1 MPVSQSLYGE
11 YPCSR
16 NAPLACDLPQKT
28 VEEMARARFCRECG
42 FPVTL
47 AEKAEVRGIRDTY
60 RIVGLVG
67 QRGLGR
73 IYRCIQVSDNQ
84 PAVLKEYLL
93 PNRCFNGEEIRQRKE
108 SFARVAAVAP
118 ADGKLQ
124 NFRLVTAWEAFAD
137 AQQPRCYFVS
147 RGDTAAL
154 PTLRTHLRRVGSLDE
169 WQVRE
174 VLEQM
179 LQTLRYLHGQ
189 KFSFPDGQVQKGIAH
204 GNLGL
209 DSLLVRET
217 DLQRFVVYPCDLY
230 AIEQLFTSP
239 LEKPLTPQTA
249 EDLTA
254 LSRVALALLV
264 GRSEQEGDEL
274 LDEGS
279 WPFVTVEFRQWLRRL
294 TGIEMPF
301 ADANAAADAL
311 ARLPGE
317 RAAAPDP
324 SSDPLPNPELPWRW
338 PGVLLSLLALVLVVG
353 GIVWYMTR
361 PAATG
366 GKLADAPPLR
376 GTFAEV
382 NGVPVGTFMYGA
394 EKEGTWSFILRSRP
408 ASDLTVAEQLS
419 EPKPK
424 VRLRYLPLASTDVRK
439 DSASV
444 RAVADGK
451 VAFAITSLLDNFE
464 HSELGYEPV
473 AYDGLFVFVASSKKD
488 RNLPKMLEGK
498 LTLAQLRALYTG
510 KIVRWGQLGG
520 PDLPVEL
527 WMPTEPEAIRL
538 FEQRV
543 LGDDPQLVADFH
555 AHARRL
561 QTGEMIQRIY
571 NRFDNAQAG
580 GIGFG
585 LISRTFDQCLVF
597 PLALPDREGQ
607 PVQGLSGPGNRPV
620 DPSVNLCTKVYKPD
634 VVAFASTRYPLSYPL
649 AVVYP
654 RDNSLPPAGAKF
666 AEMLKTLEGQRLLR
680 GTGLVPLQPLPGE

>member
-1 MPVSQSLYGE
+1 MPVSRSLYRE

-28 VEEMARARFCRECG
+28 VEEMAGARFCLECG

-47 AEKAEVRGIRDTY
+47 AEKAEVRGSRDTY
-60 RIVGLVG
+60 RVVGLVG

-93 PNRCFNGEEIRQRKE
+93 PNRCFNSEETRQRKE
-108 SFARVAAVAP
+108 SFDRMAAIAP

-124 NFRLVTAWEAFAD
+124 DFRLVTAREAFAD

-147 RGDTAAL
+147 QGDTAAL
-154 PTLRTHLRRVGSLDE
+154 PTLRTYLQRVGSLDE

-174 VLEQM
+174 VLKQL
-179 LQTLRYLHGQ
+179 LQTLQYLHGQ
-189 KFSFPDGQVQKGIAH
+189 KFSFPGGQVQQGIAH

-217 DLQRFVVYPCDLY
+217 GAQRSVSLCDLY
-230 AIEQLFTSP
+230 TVEQLFASPPETS
-239 LEKPLTPQTA
+239 LTPRSA
-249 EDLTA
+249 DDLTA
-254 LSRVALALLV
+254 LGRVAVALL
-264 GRSEQEGDEL
+264 GGWSDRAGDDL

-279 WPFVTVEFRQWLRRL
+279 WPSVTVEFQQWLRRL
-294 TGIEMPF
+294 AGIEIPF
-301 ADANAAADAL
+301 EDAQAAALAL

-317 RAAAPDP
+317 RAADGGGSNGGEEPEPPAPG
-324 SSDPLPNPELPWRW
+324 W
-338 PGVLLSLLALVLVVG
+338 PVLLLGLLALLVVVAG
-353 GIVWYMTR
+353 LGWYVTR

-366 GKLADAPPLR
+366 GKLSDPQPLR

-382 NGVPVGTFMYGA
+382 NGVPVGTFVYGA

-408 ASDLTVAEQLS
+408 ESDLTAAEQLS

-424 VRLRYLPLASTDVRK
+424 VRLDYLPLVSADVRK
-439 DSASV
+439 GSAAV

-451 VAFAITSLLDNFE
+451 AAFAITSLLDTVDRGD
-464 HSELGYEPV
+464 LGFEPV

-488 RNLPKMLEGK
+488 RNLPKLLDGK
-498 LTLAQLRALYTG
+498 LTLAQLRALFTG
-510 KIVRWGQLGG
+510 EIVRWGKLGG

-527 WMPTEPEAIRL
+527 FMPTEPEAIRL

-543 LGDDPQLVADFH
+543 LGDDPQRVAAFH
-555 AHARRL
+555 AHTRRL

-571 NRFDNAQAG
+571 NQFDSGQAG
-580 GIGFG
+580 GIGFAI
-585 LISRTFDQCLVF
+585 ISKTFDQCLVF
-597 PLALPDREGQ
+597 PLALPDRDGQ
-607 PVQGLSGPGNRPV
+607 PVQGLSGPGSRPV

-634 VVAFASTRYPLSYPL
+634 VVAFATRYPLSVPL

-654 RDNSLPPAGAKF
+654 RDNSLPPVGAKF
-666 AEMLKTLEGQRLLR
+666 AEMLRTLEGQRLLR
-680 GTGLVPLQPLPGE
+680 GTGLVPLQPLPGD